1 MKLLFVMRHSGFV
14 RNFEWV
20 LRELAQRGHQVHLGF
35 ELYRPT
41 AEVADRIGADHP
53 EVTYDYVP
61 LRRDRWADLALA
73 VRQSVDYLRYLNP
86 AYADATKL
94 RARAERSAPT
104 ILVRL
109 TRARWFRRPGVL
121 RAVNRLLLTA
131 ERHIPV
137 STQILGHVA
146 EGGYD
151 AVLVTPLVAG
161 YSQHDWVRSA
171 HLQGLPSILP
181 VASWDNL
188 TNKGLVHEPPDRIY
202 VWNEIQCDEAEEF
215 HHVPRDRV
223 LAVGAHT
230 YDHWFAW
237 QPSRDREEF
246 FHAVGLDPERPVLLY
261 VCSSS
266 FIARD
271 ERPIV
276 EKWLGAV
283 RGQPE
288 LRDVQVIVRP
298 HPSKGG
304 IWSDWSRGDPG
315 VVVWPPAGADPLN
328 PQARA
333 DYFDSLHY
341 STAVVGVNTS
351 ALIEAAI
358 VGRRTYTFLLPE
370 LRETQEGTLHFHY
383 LVRENGGPLVV
394 GHDLDEHTA
403 LLAEALAEPPDPTW
417 NRAFLERFVRPHGL
431 DTAGAPLLAD
441 DLERLVAAGARA
453 PQPRRWT
460 AGTALLAPLALL
472 YRLYLKAGGDAEVR
486 WPDGADRPART
497 VRKRKPLRK
506 RLKRAGRRGARRSA
520 WAAVRAAAAAARI
533 VLPEAAREHA
543 KGRLRGRVRFLPAQE
558 QADAE
563 QTGGRAGR

>member
-1 MKLLFVMRHSGFV
+1 MRHSGFV

-20 LRELAQRGHQVHLGF
+20 LRELAERGHEVHLGF

-53 EVTYDYVP
+53 SVTYDYVP

-73 VRQSVDYLRYLNP
+73 VRQGVDYLRYLSP
-86 AYADATKL
+86 AYAGATKL

-104 ILVRL
+104 LLVRL
-109 TRARWFRRPGVL
+109 ARARWFLRPGVL
-121 RAVNRLLLTA
+121 RAVSRLLLA
-131 ERHIPV
+131 MERRIPV
-137 STQILGHVA
+137 SAQILAHVA
-146 EGGYD
+146 DGGYD

-171 HLQGLPSILP
+171 RLQGLPSVLP

-202 VWNEIQCDEAEEF
+202 VWNEIQRDEAEAF
-215 HHVPRDRV
+215 HGVPRERV

-237 QPSRDREEF
+237 KPSRTREDF
-246 FHAVGLDPERPVLLY
+246 FRAAGLDPERPVLLY

-266 FIARD
+266 FISRD

-283 RGQPE
+283 CRDQA
-288 LRDVQVIVRP
+288 LHDVQVIVRP

-304 IWSDWSRGDPG
+304 IWADWRSDDRS
-315 VVVWPPAGADPLN
+315 VVVWPPSGADPLN

-341 STAVVGVNTS
+341 SAAVVGVNTS

-403 LLAEALAEPPDPTW
+403 LLAEGLAEPPDPDW
-417 NRAFLERFVRPHGL
+417 NRPFLERFVRPHGL
-431 DTAGAPLLAD
+431 GVPGAPLLAD
-441 DLERLVAAGARA
+441 DLERLAAAEARA
-453 PQPRRWT
+453 PLPQRRT
-460 AGTALLAPLALL
+460 AGTVLLAPLALL
-472 YRLYLKAGGDAEVR
+472 YGLYLKAGGDADVR

-497 VRKRKPLRK
+497 LRTRKPLRK
-506 RLKRAGRRGARRSA
+506 RLKRTVRRGARRSA
-520 WAAVRAAAAAARI
+520 WAAIRASAATAHL
-533 VLPEAAREHA
+533 VLPRPTRERA
-543 KGRLRGRVRFLPAQE
+543 KDRLRGRVRFLPAHE
-558 QADAE
+558 QADDEKASE
-563 QTGGRAGR
+563 RR